1 VNVDSVLFSYNKDMN
16 ADSVLLIKQIRK
28 Y

>member
-1 VNVDSVLFSYNKDMN
+1 VNVDSVLFSYSKDMN
-16 ADSVLLIKQIRK
+16 VDSVLLIKQIRK